1 MKIKVRAGVAAVLLA
16 VGLPLAADQHDADGI
31 LVTAVD
37 PDGPAAAAGIERG
50 DVILS
55 IDGQPV
61 ATGRDL
67 VEALAAAEAMQ
78 VNLTVKHGD
87 DVRDQVVAIDRV
99 WGRPRLGVMILS
111 APGRTGDFERRGR
124 RPDVRR
130 MFRFDQ
136 MPAVPGATVME
147 VVEDSPAAAAGLQA
161 GDWITAIGNEALGDS
176 SEHLAEIIESYQPGD
191 SVDIEFQR
199 DGEAMTATVTLGENP
214 DTGGALL
221 GVRFRVQPFF
231 GGLDMEDLRGLFDM
245 LQERFERLQPE
256 QPEPDL
262 EVPDSNQAL

>member
-1 MKIKVRAGVAAVLLA
+1 MLLA

-67 VEALAAAEAMQ
+67 VEALAAAEAAQ

-111 APGRTGDFERRGR
+111 APGRGGDIDRRGR
-124 RPDVRR
+124 MPDVRR

-136 MPAVPGATVME
+136 MPAVPGATVVE
-147 VVEDSPAAAAGLQA
+147 VVADSPAAAAGLQP
-161 GDWITAIGNEALGDS
+161 GDWITAIGGEALGDS
-176 SEHLAEIIESYQPGD
+176 SEHLADIIESYQPGD
-191 SVDIEFQR
+191 RVDVEFQR
-199 DGEAMTATVTLGENP
+199 DGEAMTATVTLGANP
-214 DTGGALL
+214 DTGGPLL
-221 GVRFRVQPFF
+221 GVRYRVQPFF
-231 GGLDMEDLRGLFDM
+231 GGLDLEDLRSLLDM
-245 LQERFERLQPE
+245 LQERFKRLQPE
-256 QPEPDL
+256 QPEPEL
-262 EVPDSNQAL
+262 EVPDTSQAL

>member
-1 MKIKVRAGVAAVLLA
+1 MLLA
-16 VGLPLAADQHDADGI
+16 VGLPLSADQHDADGI

-67 VEALAAAEAMQ
+67 VEALAAAEAAQ

-111 APGRTGDFERRGR
+111 APGRRGDDIDRRDR
-124 RPDVRR
+124 MPDVRR

-136 MPAVPGATVME
+136 MPAVPGATVVE
-147 VVEDSPAAAAGLQA
+147 VVADSPAAAAGLQP
-161 GDWITAIGNEALGDS
+161 GDRITALGGEALGDS
-176 SEHLAEIIESYQPGD
+176 SEHLADIIESYQPGD
-191 SVDIEFQR
+191 SVDVEFQR
-199 DGEAMTATVTLGENP
+199 DGEAMTATVTLGANP
-214 DTGGALL
+214 DTGSPLL
-221 GVRFRVQPFF
+221 GVRYRVQPFF
-231 GGLDMEDLRGLFDM
+231 GGLDLEDLRSLLDM
-245 LQERFERLQPE
+245 LQERFKRLQPE
-256 QPEPDL
+256 QAEPEM
-262 EVPDSNQAL
+262 EVPDTSQAL

>member
-1 MKIKVRAGVAAVLLA
+1 MLLA
-16 VGLPLAADQHDADGI
+16 VGLPLAADQHDAAGI

-67 VEALAAAEAMQ
+67 VEALAAAEAAQ

-111 APGRTGDFERRGR
+111 APGRHGEIERRGR
-124 RPDVRR
+124 TPDVRR
-130 MFRFDQ
+130 FRFDRL
-136 MPAVPGATVME
+136 PGVPGALVME
-147 VVEDSPAAAAGLQA
+147 VVEESPAAAAGLQP
-161 GDWITAIGNEALGDS
+161 GDWITAIGDEALGDS
-176 SEHLAEIIESYQPGD
+176 TEHLAEIIESYQPGD
-191 SVDIEFQR
+191 SVDIQFQR
-199 DGEAMTATVTLGENP
+199 DGEAMTATVTLAANP
-214 DTGGALL
+214 DTGSALL
-221 GVRFRVQPFF
+221 GLRYRVLPFF
-231 GGLDMEDLRGLFDM
+231 GRGDMEELRNLFDM
-245 LQERFERLQPE
+245 LQERFKRLQPA
-256 QPEPDL
+256 QPEPEL
-262 EVPDSNQAL
+262 EVPDTSQAL

>member
-1 MKIKVRAGVAAVLLA
+1 MKTMVRAGIAGLLLA
-16 VGLPLAADQHDADGI
+16 VGLPLAAEDHDAGI

-50 DVILS
+50 DLILS
-55 IDGQPV
+55 IDGESV
-61 ATGRDL
+61 ANGRDL
-67 VEALAAAEAMQ
+67 AEALAATEESQ

-99 WGRPRLGVMILS
+99 WGRPRLGVMILA
-111 APGRTGDFERRGR
+111 APGLDGETERRGR
-124 RPDVRR
+124 MPDVRR

-147 VVEDSPAAAAGLQA
+147 VVEDGPAAAAGLQP

-199 DGEAMTATVTLGENP
+199 DGEAMTATVTLGADP
-214 DTGGALL
+214 DTGSALL
-221 GVRFRVQPFF
+221 GIRYRVQPFF
-231 GGLDMEDLRGLFDM
+231 GGVDMEDLRSLFDL
-245 LQERFERLQPE
+245 LQERFERLRPE
-256 QPEPDL
+256 QPEPEL
-262 EVPDSNQAL
+262 EVPDTSQAL

>member
-1 MKIKVRAGVAAVLLA
+1 MLLA
-16 VGLPLAADQHDADGI
+16 VGLPLAADRHDAAGI

-37 PDGPAAAAGIERG
+37 PDGPAAAAGIARG

-67 VEALAAAEAMQ
+67 VEALAAAEAAQ

-111 APGRTGDFERRGR
+111 APGRRGDIDRRGR
-124 RPDVRR
+124 MPEVRR

-136 MPAVPGATVME
+136 MPAAPGALVME
-147 VVEDSPAAAAGLQA
+147 VVEDSPAAAAGLQP
-161 GDWITAIGNEALGDS
+161 GDWITAIGGEVLGDS
-176 SEHLAEIIESYQPGD
+176 SEHLADIIESYQPGD
-191 SVDIEFQR
+191 SVAVELQR
-199 DGEAMTATVTLGENP
+199 DGEAMTATVTLGANP
-214 DTGGALL
+214 DTGSPLL
-221 GVRFRVQPFF
+221 GVRYRVQPFF
-231 GGLDMEDLRGLFDM
+231 GRVDMEDLRSLFDM

-262 EVPDSNQAL
+262 EVLDSNQAL